1 MEIRLFHFN
10 RKTLQTL
17 ILKQTNYF
25 IPGDAL
31 LLAVSTIKCAIVAV
45 PETTRVKRDKG
56 AISGAPFSFNRT
68 PGYERRYANQGVCVV
83 AFCFFSYF
91 FFFSKRYP

>member
-17 ILKQTNYF
+17 ILSNYF